1 MDNYYE
7 LNHNEEYNSNSNG
20 EYNATF
26 ARRRRAPGGSI
37 RTATASTAAQPE
49 WERLRRRLEPAQELG
64 VGKAR
69 HLMLRVLSIWERGLK
84 RAELVEEFLPVI
96 SQCPSISAM

>member
-96 SQCPSISAM
+96 SQCPSISTM